1 MIDTEIDLA
10 PILSYDNITISV
22 LFAIV
27 IVQWGVILKL
37 LSSILSMRGV
47 LEKLSNMIAIR
58 NERLHKHD

>member
-47 LEKLSNMIAIR
+47 LEKLSNMIAIL